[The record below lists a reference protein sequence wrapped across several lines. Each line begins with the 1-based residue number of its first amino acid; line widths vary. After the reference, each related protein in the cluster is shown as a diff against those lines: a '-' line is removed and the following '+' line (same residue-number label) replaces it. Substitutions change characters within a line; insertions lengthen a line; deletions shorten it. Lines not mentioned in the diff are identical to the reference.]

1 MKNKQDSICFCF
13 KGNLIFFQ
21 TSLDKVINDMDKLTN
36 ILTNKN
42 DEIINKTQ
50 TINQLETIVK

>member
-1 MKNKQDSICFCF
+1 
-13 KGNLIFFQ
+13 
-21 TSLDKVINDMDKLTN
+21 MDKLTN